1 MRLRHMNEAQ
11 ARRLVELY
19 ADMILRIS
27 FQYLK
32 HTMDAE
38 DICQTVFLKYL
49 TANPQFQNYEHEK
62 AWIIRTTVNA
72 CKDHVKSAFFRR
84 TVPIEEAAAMAAP
97 TTEDSGILPALQS
110 LPEKYRICLYLY
122 YYEDYTGK
130 EIAQILGKSEAAV
143 SQYLSRGRQKLR
155 NYLSSEERSNRT

>member
-1 MRLRHMNEAQ
+1 MNEAQ
-11 ARRLVELY
+11 AQRLVSTY

-27 FQYLK
+27 YQYLK

-49 TANPQFQNYEHEK
+49 TTQPRFESPEHEK
-62 AWIIRTTVNA
+62 AWMIRTAINA
-72 CKDHVKSAFFRR
+72 CKDHLKSAFFRR
-84 TVPIEEAAAMAAP
+84 TVSFEEAKSLAAP
-97 TTEDSGILPALQS
+97 PIPENSLLPALNT
-110 LPEKYRICLYLY
+110 LPETHRICLYLY

-130 EIAQILGKSEAAV
+130 EIAAILGKSEAAV

-155 NYLSSEERSNRT
+155 KLLSEERSQVL

>member
-1 MRLRHMNEAQ
+1 MKEAQ
-11 ARRLVELY
+11 AQRIVALY

-27 FQYLK
+27 YQYLK
-32 HTMDAE
+32 QTMDAE

-49 TANPQFQNYEHEK
+49 TAQPHFDTEEHEK
-62 AWIIRTTVNA
+62 AWIIRTTINA
-72 CKDHVKSAFFRR
+72 CKDHLKSAFFRR
-84 TVPIEEAAAMAAP
+84 TVSLEEASPLSVPAVP
-97 TTEDSGILPALQS
+97 ESSILPALNS

-130 EIAQILGKSEAAV
+130 EIAAILGKSEAAV

-155 NYLSSEERSNRT
+155 NLLSEERSYSL